1 MGQRARKKRRSEAGT
16 PATAVRARASAPAGP
31 ASPAIEPAPE
41 PARASASAGAQPAP
55 AGEHAEPATSGAQG
69 YYARQRARDDAA
81 RAALKPLAPG
91 ERPLAVTVA
100 AVLAGLLAVGN
111 LVLLALGWEVEGQ
124 RPQVTGTLIFAGLM
138 GIGAVAMWRK
148 RYWAVLGFQALLA
161 ITLLFASLALL
172 TASNLQA
179 VVLCVGIIA
188 VSGPLFW
195 FLVKAM
201 ARLQLPERP
210 PTATR

>member
-1 MGQRARKKRRSEAGT
+1 MAQPARRKRRSATPAGAGT
-16 PATAVRARASAPAGP
+16 RQ
-31 ASPAIEPAPE
+31 PE
-41 PARASASAGAQPAP
+41 
-55 AGEHAEPATSGAQG
+55 TSGG
-69 YYARQRARDDAA
+69 YYARQRARDEAA
-81 RAALKPLAPG
+81 RQALKPLAPG
-91 ERPLAVTVA
+91 ERPPALTIAAIVA
-100 AVLAGLLAVGN
+100 AIIAVAN
-111 LVLLALGWEVEGQ
+111 LVLLAARWEVDGRE
-124 RPQVTGTLIFAGLM
+124 PQVTGSILFAAVMAVGAIGL
-138 GIGAVAMWRK
+138 WRG

>member
-16 PATAVRARASAPAGP
+16 PATAVRARASAPAEPGP
-31 ASPAIEPAPE
+31 AV
-41 PARASASAGAQPAP
+41 ASARPAP
-55 AGEHAEPATSGAQG
+55 APAPVEEQAPAAPSGAQG

-100 AVLAGLLAVGN
+100 AVLAGLLALGN